1 METYQVKT
9 IQVMLLALGLSLVC
23 LLALRASAQGRANQQ
38 AVQRQIEAVHS
49 DVKTIDQQAQDFR
62 LQIEKRLVAIETEFT
77 TIKYLLWAVITGVAA
92 HLGTSLMNLL
102 LRKPREG

>member
-9 IQVMLLALGLSLVC
+9 IQVMLLASGL
-23 LLALRASAQGRANQQ
+23 LLICVMAFHANAQSRNDSH
-38 AVQRQIEAVHS
+38 AVQRQIESVNA
-49 DVKTIDQQAQDFR
+49 DVETLDRQSQEFR

-77 TIKYLLWAVITGVAA
+77 TIKNLLWAVVVAVGA
-92 HLGTSLMNLL
+92 HLGTSLLNLL